1 MTEHKNTCKNIQAN
15 TYNIIY
21 NNLCT
26 NNTLTQQIKTQCVC
40 DFISIVINQISEDN
54 KSYKYNFNK

>member
-26 NNTLTQQIKTQCVC
+26 NNTLT
-40 DFISIVINQISEDN
+40 
-54 KSYKYNFNK
+54 